1 MLSTSLKPFVCKKTF
16 FCAKIKNVQ
25 YMFDA
30 NLVKIGLIVW
40 MLLELAKNISH
51 FRKPTF
57 FGSGDDN
64 VDEPK
69 LT

>member
-1 MLSTSLKPFVCKKTF
+1 
-16 FCAKIKNVQ
+16 
-25 YMFDA
+25 MFDA

-40 MLLELAKNISH
+40 MLLELAKNINH
-51 FRKPTF
+51 FRKTTF